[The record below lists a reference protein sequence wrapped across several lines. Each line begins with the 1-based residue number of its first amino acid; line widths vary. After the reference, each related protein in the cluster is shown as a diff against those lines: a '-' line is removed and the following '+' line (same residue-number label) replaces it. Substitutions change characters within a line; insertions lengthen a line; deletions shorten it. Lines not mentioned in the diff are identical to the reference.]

1 MSQFLLVNELMQEL
15 RISRSTLYAEI
26 NRGNIPKPLKLS
38 RGKSAWHR
46 DDVKNI
52 IEQRRMA
59 ANGQ

>member
-1 MSQFLLVNELMQEL
+1 MSKFLLVKEMMQEL

-38 RGKSAWHR
+38 RGKSAWHI
-46 DDVKNI
+46 DDVKSL